1 MTTNDLTELAIAEG
15 IAPHDI
21 FGIEDFI
28 RGFLDSQDCDTARV
42 VRRIL
47 NTGTGLGSS

>member
-1 MTTNDLTELAIAEG
+1 MTTNDLTEMAIAEG
-15 IAPHDI
+15 IAQHDI
-21 FGIEDFI
+21 FAIEDFI
-28 RGFLDSQDCDTARV
+28 SGYLDSQDSDTSRV